1 MARIV
6 LENINNSS
14 PSTTINWIKG
24 TYQILFNVELD
35 ADETISVMNVFS
47 SVGWLTIKEK
57 TYYYINYDVTEN
69 NTINSRRGF
78 ITINITTNKDT
89 FSKVVIINQS
99 SFEILPIWADKF
111 VRIETSLNYVSYNIK
126 HNNNIIYGGKAY
138 IIPNTNYVEIDISKI
153 CSSYI
158 DSSMESA
165 FNAPQDFNTQNGI
178 GLFSLYVNDELYSSY
193 LFYNSYSYKGNPPY
207 IYHNNDYFVKLSE
220 PIRNV
225 YDSRQYI
232 IYSFFNAT
240 NTSSYDIT
248 FYFHKEVYTHSSF
261 TGSCLGR
268 TEYTTLAKAPEGFD
282 MAQFFSEYIP
292 IKKTCCKYCLYY
304 QNALG
309 GWDSFLINGNDKQ
322 TDKITSYKYI
332 KAVNNTTR
340 DFGTKKYL
348 NVINST
354 YKLYTDYLT
363 DDEASRMYHLLESTE
378 VYLHNL
384 EDDTIIPVN
393 ITNNTCE
400 YKTFSNNGKKKF
412 YYEIDVEFAQH
423 KIRQ

>member
-14 PSTTINWIKG
+14 PATTINWIKNS
-24 TYQILFNVELD
+24 YQILFHIELD
-35 ADETISVMNVFS
+35 SDETISVMNVYS

-57 TYYYINYDVTEN
+57 TYYHIKYDVTEN
-69 NTINSRRGF
+69 NTINTRQAF
-78 ITINITTNKDT
+78 ITINVTTNKDT
-89 FSKVVIINQS
+89 FSKAVVITQRN
-99 SFEILPIWADKF
+99 FETFPIWADKII
-111 VRIETSLNYVSYNIK
+111 RIETELNSVSYYIK
-126 HNNNIIYGGKAY
+126 HNNNTIYGGKAY
-138 IIPNTNYVEIDISKI
+138 VMPNTNYVEIDISKI

-165 FNAPQDFNTQNGI
+165 FNAPQDFNMQNGI
-178 GLFSLYVNDELYSSY
+178 GLFSLYINDELHSSY

-207 IYHNNDYFVKLSE
+207 IYHNSDYYAKMSE
-220 PIRNV
+220 PIRKV
-225 YDSRQYI
+225 FDSRQYI

-240 NTSSYDIT
+240 NNSSYNIT
-248 FYFHKEVYTHSSF
+248 FYFHKEITTHSSI
-261 TGSCLGR
+261 TNTCVGR
-268 TEYTTLAKAPEGFD
+268 TEYTTLVKAPDGFD
-282 MAQFFSEYIP
+282 TVQFFNEYIP
-292 IKKTCCKYCLYY
+292 IKNTCCKYCLYY

-378 VYLHNL
+378 VYMHNL